1 MPDSRRTPER
11 KVRVQMNLPPASMQ
25 RLDALVERTESS
37 SYSEVMRNAL
47 KLYEAAIEEVDGG
60 GGIYVLRDGRYLPA
74 LTLLGK

>member
-1 MPDSRRTPER
+1 MPENRRSPDR
-11 KVRVQMNLPPASMQ
+11 KVRVQMNLPPASMA

-47 KLYEAAIEEVDGG
+47 KLYEAAVEEIDGG
-60 GGIYVLRDGRYLPA
+60 GGIYVLRDGEYLPA

>member
-1 MPDSRRTPER
+1 MSENRRNPDR
-11 KVRVQMNLPPASMQ
+11 KVRVQMNLPPASMA

-47 KLYEAAIEEVDGG
+47 KLYEAAIEEMDDGG
-60 GGIYVLRDGRYLPA
+60 NIFVLRNGEYVPA